1 MLIELT
7 PAQVLQAAQAG
18 IMRQTY
24 AIRQKL
30 KPAYGA
36 STKNDWQLHVEGCL
50 GEMVVAQ
57 YLNRFWDGTVG
68 ITQHGDVGRI
78 EVRTS
83 SRDNGDLIMHD
94 RDPDD
99 NVFIL
104 VTGRNGRY
112 KIRGWTEGRD
122 GKKKEFWS
130 DPAGGR
136 PAYFVPQDELIE
148 IEKLYK
154 SQNV

>member
-50 GEMVVAQ
+50 GEMVVAK
-57 YLNRFWDGTVG
+57 YLDRFWDGTVG

-78 EVRTS
+78 EVRTRS
-83 SRDNGDLIMHD
+83 QDNYDLIVHD

-99 NVFIL
+99 STFIL
-104 VTGRNGRY
+104 VTGRNGAY
-112 KIRGWTEGRD
+112 NIRGWIRGEEAKQDR
-122 GKKKEFWS
+122 FWS

-136 PAYFVPQDELIE
+136 PAYFVPQDALIE
-148 IEKLYK
+148 IEKLYL